1 MLVLALDSP
10 GEKFGFLFLAY
21 TDCPLLAKLRVPNL
35 LPPHNFINHEVAFV
49 SNKRDVRRAVVNKHR
64 PKE

>member
-1 MLVLALDSP
+1 MDFFFWLTLTVLC
-10 GEKFGFLFLAY
+10 F
-21 TDCPLLAKLRVPNL
+21 AKLRVPNL
-35 LPPHNFINHEVAFV
+35 LSPYNFINHELAFV